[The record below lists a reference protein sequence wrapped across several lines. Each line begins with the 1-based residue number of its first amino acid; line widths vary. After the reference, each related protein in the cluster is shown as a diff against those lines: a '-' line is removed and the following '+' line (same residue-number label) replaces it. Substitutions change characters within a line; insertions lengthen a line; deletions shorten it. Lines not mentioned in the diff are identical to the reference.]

1 MEKCFKTHWIILENS
16 DELVA
21 LKHGLLGKSLY
32 FYTIASI
39 HGIPH
44 YKEYA
49 SMLMQYIIDKTNI
62 NMPVTFMDGL
72 TGIGWCIQYLISKH
86 LEYGNADDILEELD
100 NAVMRYNPFR
110 FNDYSFES
118 GLRGVVA
125 YVRARLNRQGT
136 TVPFDEKYISDL
148 QNACAIYGINFHGE
162 EFALDNVFS
171 KILNFY
177 ASIPTKEQRP
187 WETEL
192 LKLGNS
198 LLDNR
203 QIFKSIS
210 KEQDEFESEILKS
223 EKPCVIVFT
232 QTSRASNYGIGTYV
246 KQLSRCLMDRNWDV
260 CVIELDCAENESE
273 FRINNGIGYYR
284 LSQPNINYDLK
295 QYNYAQYVINI
306 FFNKNSK
313 IVCHFNF
320 VSYPHI
326 ADRLRKTLNAKI
338 VFTLHYTLWSFDLL
352 GDVQHLMKII
362 NKQEDDRE
370 RSIYKTFLDEQIFMK
385 EYCDSIIAIAKH
397 SYDMLRDIYVI
408 PESKLTLIPNGLGFP
423 QNTRSKERRQILR
436 KKYGFKHSEKLMV
449 FCGRLDSIKGI
460 VDLIDTFRVLSNRH
474 KNVRLLI
481 IGDGNFKVCLK
492 CAKGLWNKITFT
504 GYLEKE
510 TMMEIYEMSDI
521 GIVPSIHEE
530 FGYAAL
536 EMMSSGLPLVANNT
550 TGLANLTENGK
561 YGLLYNREHV
571 FENDSLLNLLTRVIL
586 GSQMIPKAD
595 LKVLEN
601 TYSLAVFGESMS
613 KLYNML

>member
-1 MEKCFKTHWIILENS
+1 M
-16 DELVA
+16 
-21 LKHGLLGKSLY
+21 
-32 FYTIASI
+32 
-39 HGIPH
+39 
-44 YKEYA
+44 
-49 SMLMQYIIDKTNI
+49 
-62 NMPVTFMDGL
+62 
-72 TGIGWCIQYLISKH
+72 
-86 LEYGNADDILEELD
+86 
-100 NAVMRYNPFR
+100 
-110 FNDYSFES
+110 
-118 GLRGVVA
+118 
-125 YVRARLNRQGT
+125 
-136 TVPFDEKYISDL
+136 
-148 QNACAIYGINFHGE
+148 
-162 EFALDNVFS
+162 
-171 KILNFY
+171 
-177 ASIPTKEQRP
+177 
-187 WETEL
+187 
-192 LKLGNS
+192 
-198 LLDNR
+198 
-203 QIFKSIS
+203 
-210 KEQDEFESEILKS
+210 
-223 EKPCVIVFT
+223 
-232 QTSRASNYGIGTYV
+232 
-246 KQLSRCLMDRNWDV
+246 
-260 CVIELDCAENESE
+260 
-273 FRINNGIGYYR
+273 
-284 LSQPNINYDLK
+284 
-295 QYNYAQYVINI
+295 INI

-370 RSIYKTFLDEQIFMK
+370 RSIYKTLLDEQIFMK
-385 EYCDSIIAIAKH
+385 EYCDSIIAIATH
-397 SYDMLRDIYVI
+397 SYHMLRDIYVI